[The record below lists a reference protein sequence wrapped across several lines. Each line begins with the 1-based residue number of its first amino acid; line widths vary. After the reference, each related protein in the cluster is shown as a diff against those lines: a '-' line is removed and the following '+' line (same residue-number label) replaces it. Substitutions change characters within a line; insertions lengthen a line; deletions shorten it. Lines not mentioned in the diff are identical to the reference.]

1 MKLLTALVVL
11 LCIAGLSH
19 ALSFKVPPKTEDCF
33 YQDIL
38 KGTDVAFHFQVTGGG
53 ALDIDCLVTGPDG
66 DMLYSA
72 SREREGKYFFVTH
85 IKGTYTFC
93 FSNKMSAVTT
103 KTVNMILS
111 VGKERTEEEI
121 VLSIVSGRGTFNS
134 ILLGS
139 PDQPRLIRCSL

>member
-1 MKLLTALVVL
+1 MGMRVVTALVVL

-38 KGTDVAFHFQVTGGG
+38 KGTDVAFHFQVTNGG

-72 SREREGKYFFVTH
+72 TREQEGKYFF
-85 IKGTYTFC
+85 
-93 FSNKMSAVTT
+93 
-103 KTVNMILS
+103 
-111 VGKERTEEEI
+111 
-121 VLSIVSGRGTFNS
+121 SIVSGREARKSEDDDTLPL
-134 ILLGS
+134 IS
-139 PDQPRLIRCSL
+139 P